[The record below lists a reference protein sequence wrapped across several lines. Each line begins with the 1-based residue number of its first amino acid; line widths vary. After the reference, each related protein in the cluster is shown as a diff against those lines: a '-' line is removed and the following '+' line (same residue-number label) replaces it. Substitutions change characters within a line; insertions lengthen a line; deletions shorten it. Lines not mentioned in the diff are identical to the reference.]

1 MPLEYEPF
9 QCGCRGLDP
18 SLHGKKDLTGGK
30 GQRRHLAM
38 VMRVKTTLEEKNKR
52 MSPLLAEKRIGKQ
65 SPNDTFLL
73 FCLQSRVNKVGL
85 GM

>member
-30 GQRRHLAM
+30 GVAM
-38 VMRVKTTLEEKNKR
+38 VMRVKTTLEGKNKR
-52 MSPLLAEKRIGKQ
+52 MSPLPAEKRIGKQ

-73 FCLQSRVNKVGL
+73 FCLQSRVNKVGR